1 LWHFRGILIKN
12 KEEQGSRELILDRK
26 IKKNLEVAEIKT
38 TTYKQQIMFI
48 FVLEKFSTYFFFKE
62 SKSQILKGFLEKQ
75 FGNF

>member
-38 TTYKQQIMFI
+38 TTYKRQIMFI
-48 FVLEKFSTYFFFKE
+48 FVLEKFSTYFFF
-62 SKSQILKGFLEKQ
+62 
-75 FGNF
+75 